1 MKALHE
7 RLMWVFTIKRNG
19 CYHVKSPIDCRIT
32 ESETVHV
39 SWNDGMGRIWYGFW
53 SLKVSAHFQFARS
66 TDAKTKQPLRQYHE
80 EVDRQVFLHDDW
92 LNFFNNQWHWEGEG
106 IRSISTSYNVCTLF
120 IYWFEQTNCEKA
132 LLSYWKQL
140 KMDWVSILKPRNCH
154 YYQFCLMGC

>member
-19 CYHVKSPIDCRIT
+19 CYQLIV
-32 ESETVHV
+32 
-39 SWNDGMGRIWYGFW
+39 G
-53 SLKVSAHFQFARS
+53 SLKVRQYTSPEMMEWGGYGMASGPWKLVLVSSLQEIQRL
-66 TDAKTKQPLRQYHE
+66 KQPLRQYHK

-120 IYWFEQTNCEKA
+120 ISWFEQTNCEKT

-140 KMDWVSILKPRNCH
+140 KMDWMSILKPRNCH